1 MPAEAFGAAVL
12 AVARATSCG
21 VVAGCVL
28 LDLAGVV
35 VVVVVVLV
43 VVVLGE
49 EMLSGTSIVSSM
61 LSMEFEVSRAWS
73 RPSKPVLELFFLC
86 FFLED
91 GMVGRG
97 SSVGSVV

>member
-1 MPAEAFGAAVL
+1 MPAEAFGEVVL

-21 VVAGCVL
+21 VVADCVL

-35 VVVVVVLV
+35 VVVVL